1 MDLPVHRA
9 VLQQFIMGA
18 DACHPPFVQHN
29 DLVGVLDGADTLG
42 NDQYSCIFCQR
53 FAQRR
58 IRFKVQR

>member
-1 MDLPVHRA
+1 
-9 VLQQFIMGA
+9 MGA

-42 NDQYSCIFCQR
+42 NDQYSCIFCLFCQR